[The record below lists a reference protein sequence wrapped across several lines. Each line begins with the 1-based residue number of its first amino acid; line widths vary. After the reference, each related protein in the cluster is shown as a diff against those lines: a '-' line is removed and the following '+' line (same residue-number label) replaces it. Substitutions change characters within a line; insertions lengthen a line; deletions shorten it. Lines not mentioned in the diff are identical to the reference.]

1 MAHCITISDYDKMR
15 KISYYLCIVCILLL
29 VFALL
34 WENYGAD
41 RATEKSAGGN
51 GIVTEITRATELN
64 QQAGAENK
72 SAISHTERAGE
83 YTEQAMQGNKSAQAI
98 LAELRADNQRAK
110 CIIDEIIRGASQ
122 GTEEN

>member
-34 WENYGAD
+34 WANYGAD

-51 GIVTEITRATELN
+51 GADAEITRATELN

-72 SAISHTERAGE
+72 SAQQAIERAE
-83 YTEQAMQGNKSAQAI
+83 ERVDNAQAGIDDCETI

>member
-1 MAHCITISDYDKMR
+1 MR

-34 WENYGAD
+34 WANYGAD

-51 GIVTEITRATELN
+51 GADAEITRATELN
-64 QQAGAENK
+64 QQAGVENK

-83 YTEQAMQGNKSAQAI
+83 YTEQAIQGNQSAQAI

-110 CIIDEIIRGASQ
+110 YIIDEIIRGASQ

>member
-1 MAHCITISDYDKMR
+1 MRYTITLDYEMEKYSR
-15 KISYYLCIVCILLL
+15 YLCIACILFL
-29 VFALL
+29 VIALL
-34 WENYGAD
+34 RQFYGVD

-51 GIVTEITRATELN
+51 GTVTEITRATELN

>member
-1 MAHCITISDYDKMR
+1 MR
-15 KISYYLCIVCILLL
+15 KISYYLCIVCIVFL

-34 WENYGAD
+34 RQSYEAD

-51 GIVTEITRATELN
+51 GTVTEINRATELN

-83 YTEQAMQGNKSAQAI
+83 YTEQAIQGNQSAQAI
-98 LAELRADNQRAK
+98 LAEIRADNQRAK
-110 CIIDEIIRGASQ
+110 QIIDEIIRGAQ
-122 GTEEN
+122 ERK

>member
-15 KISYYLCIVCILLL
+15 KISYYLCIVCILFL

-34 WENYGAD
+34 CQFYRAD
-41 RATEKSAGGN
+41 RAPEKSAGGN
-51 GIVTEITRATELN
+51 GTVTEITRATELN

-83 YTEQAMQGNKSAQAI
+83 YTEQAIQGNQSAQAI

-110 CIIDEIIRGASQ
+110 YIIDEIIRGAQ
-122 GTEEN
+122 EGK

>member
-110 CIIDEIIRGASQ
+110 YIIDEIIRGASQ

>member
-1 MAHCITISDYDKMR
+1 MR
-15 KISYYLCIVCILLL
+15 KIIYYLCIVCILFL

-34 WENYGAD
+34 CQLYRAD
-41 RATEKSAGGN
+41 RAPEKSAGSN
-51 GIVTEITRATELN
+51 GAVTEINRATELN
-64 QQAGAENK
+64 QQAEAENK

-83 YTEQAMQGNKSAQAI
+83 YTEQAIQGNQSAQAI

-110 CIIDEIIRGASQ
+110 YIIDEIIRGASQ

>member
-41 RATEKSAGGN
+41 RATEKSAGSN
-51 GIVTEITRATELN
+51 GAVTEITRATELN

-83 YTEQAMQGNKSAQAI
+83 YTEQAIQGNQSAQAI

-110 CIIDEIIRGASQ
+110 YIIDEIIRGAQ
-122 GTEEN
+122 EGK

>member
-72 SAISHTERAGE
+72 SAISHIERAGE
-83 YTEQAMQGNKSAQAI
+83 YAKQAMQGNKSAQAI

>member
-1 MAHCITISDYDKMR
+1 MRYTITLDYEMEKYSR
-15 KISYYLCIVCILLL
+15 YLCIACILFL
-29 VFALL
+29 VIALL
-34 WENYGAD
+34 RQFYGVD

-51 GIVTEITRATELN
+51 GTVTEITRATELN

-83 YTEQAMQGNKSAQAI
+83 YTEQAIQGNQSAQAI

>member
-41 RATEKSAGGN
+41 RATEKSAGSN
-51 GIVTEITRATELN
+51 GAVTEITRATELN

-110 CIIDEIIRGASQ
+110 CIIDEIIRGAQ
-122 GTEEN
+122 EGK

>member
-83 YTEQAMQGNKSAQAI
+83 YTEQAIQGNQSAQAI
-98 LAELRADNQRAK
+98 LAEIRADNQRAK
-110 CIIDEIIRGASQ
+110 QIIDEIIRGAQ
-122 GTEEN
+122 ERK